1 MLRVAGA
8 KLNPIVLMTSPANLD
23 ERILK
28 KALKE
33 VLIETLEER
42 RDLFVELFEEVL
54 QDYAIYPLNEDG
66 DGEPLKK
73 GVMFASIEG
82 KA

>member
-1 MLRVAGA
+1 
-8 KLNPIVLMTSPANLD
+8 MTASSSID

-42 RDLFVELFEEVL
+42 RELFVELFEEVL

-66 DGEPLKK
+66 EGEALRK
-73 GVMFASIEG
+73 GVMFAASEG

>member
-1 MLRVAGA
+1 
-8 KLNPIVLMTSPANLD
+8 MTYPASID

-42 RDLFVELFEEVL
+42 RELFLELFEEVL

-66 DGEPLKK
+66 DGEAFRK

>member
-1 MLRVAGA
+1 
-8 KLNPIVLMTSPANLD
+8 MTHLASLD
-23 ERILK
+23 ERVLK
-28 KALKE
+28 QALKE

-42 RDLFVELFEEVL
+42 RELFLELFEEVL

-66 DGEPLKK
+66 ETESLRK

>member
-1 MLRVAGA
+1 
-8 KLNPIVLMTSPANLD
+8 MTHPANLD
-23 ERILK
+23 ERELK

-42 RDLFVELFEEVL
+42 RELFVELFEEVL
-54 QDYAIYPLNEDG
+54 QDYAIYPLNDGEDG
-66 DGEPLKK
+66 EALRK